1 MIYFKSGRLYFLL
14 SLLATI
20 FVISSCKK
28 EYVKYPYNEIEQFT
42 IQDATGANLK
52 ATIVGTDIIV
62 YYPPFQVVPDF
73 ISPTITVSEKAS
85 VSPASGTKITFKTGA
100 AFKVTAQDGSIKT
113 YTLKVASNQPAAT
126 FTVSDTK
133 IGESLSIQGE
143 FIVVDTNRTKLFLVD
158 KNNKD
163 IKLPASLFDKFTAA
177 NLNLTVPSFVDT
189 GFFKVKLL
197 TDNKPV
203 IKGPIHIGP
212 PQLLIGIPETV
223 TTVKRGGILTITS
236 DDGSLN
242 YYKQVLVRAS
252 ISVDIFTDKPAN
264 IISITDKE
272 IKLQVPVDFPLIKI
286 ESIYLFDKNDGIYGS
301 IDRSGNGI
309 QVTE

>member
-1 MIYFKSGRLYFLL
+1 MIYFKSGRLCFLL
-14 SLLATI
+14 SLFAVV

-28 EYVKYPYNEIEQFT
+28 EYIKYPYNEIEQFT

-73 ISPTITVSEKAS
+73 ISPSITVSDKAT
-85 VSPASGTKITFKTGA
+85 VNPASGTKIAFKTGA
-100 AFKVTAQDGSIKT
+100 VFKVTAQDGNTKT
-113 YTLKVASNQPAAT
+113 YTLKLASNQPATT

-133 IGESLSIQGE
+133 IGDRLSIDGE
-143 FIVVDTNRTKLFLVD
+143 FIVADTNRTKLFLVD

-177 NLNLTVPSFVDT
+177 NLYLTLPSSIDT
-189 GFFKVKLL
+189 GVFKVKLL
-197 TDNKPV
+197 TDNKP
-203 IKGPIHIGP
+203 IIQGPIHIGP
-212 PQLLIGIPETV
+212 PQLVFGIPETI
-223 TTVKRGGILTITS
+223 TTIKRGGILTITS
-236 DDGSLN
+236 DDGSLR
-242 YYKQVLVRAS
+242 YYKQVFVRAS
-252 ISVDIFTDKPAN
+252 IAVDIFTDKPAN
-264 IISITDKE
+264 IISITDNE

-286 ESIYLFDKNDGIYGS
+286 ESIALFNKDNGS
-301 IDRSGNGI
+301 YVIDRSGNGI